1 MEKAA
6 NDKATN
12 KSHVPKCTGNPSP
25 VVSNNTDDK
34 SLPQIKKNVRAIPN
48 SLLKG
53 TKSSTARAITQRNPK
68 DNKAVKSNSR

>member
-12 KSHVPKCTGNPSP
+12 KSNVPKCTGDPS
-25 VVSNNTDDK
+25 VVVDKTTDSK
-34 SLPQIKKNVRAIPN
+34 SLPPIKKNVRAIPN
-48 SLLKG
+48 NLLKG
-53 TKSSTARAITQRNPK
+53 TKSSTARSISQKNPK